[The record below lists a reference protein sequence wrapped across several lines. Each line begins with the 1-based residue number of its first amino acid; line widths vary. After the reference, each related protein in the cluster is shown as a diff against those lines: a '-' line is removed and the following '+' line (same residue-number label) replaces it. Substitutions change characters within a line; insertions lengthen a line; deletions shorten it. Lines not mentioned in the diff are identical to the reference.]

1 MGKWRLLATR
11 NRHYRICLI
20 VLHLLGS
27 TPTSPEARGRRY
39 ERRKREIGNGFHAQ
53 TAPPSDSGPALLD
66 SSHRRKRE
74 NGNGFHV
81 AGSQGTPLQAIVCP
95 HGYLSYFFNFLI
107 VGSYNFNHICQNSFI
122 SILLWS
128 KYFFED
134 TAMVIYTPSNYLSI
148 LFLQFSYSRVIQF

>member
-1 MGKWRLLATR
+1 MALTRKRRLLATR
-11 NRHYRICLI
+11 DRHYRIHLI

-27 TPTSPEARGRRY
+27 TPTLLEATGHRY
-39 ERRKREIGNGFHAQ
+39 E
-53 TAPPSDSGPALLD
+53 
-66 SSHRRKRE
+66 RRKRE

-134 TAMVIYTPSNYLSI
+134 TALFIYTPSNYLSI
-148 LFLQFSYSRVIQF
+148 LFFQFSYSRVIQF